1 MLGIWKYVFFGDQ
14 TLCLLIAGAE
24 ICRIGVD
31 TAQDTGASDGS
42 VKLRTGI
49 DLLQNLLQL
58 MFNAFVFSKSFARSF
73 VLLSLFSHI
82 LKRFFCAGIIISI
95 TVKIDSNVSG

>member
-58 MFNAFVFSKSFARSF
+58 MFNAFVFFASKRRTN
-73 VLLSLFSHI
+73 LLRNLRNMGFPS
-82 LKRFFCAGIIISI
+82 ISI
-95 TVKIDSNVSG
+95 TSWFR

>member
-1 MLGIWKYVFFGDQ
+1 MFGVGKHVFFWDQ

-31 TAQDTGASDGS
+31 AAQDTGTSDGS

-49 DLLQNLLQL
+49 DLLQNLFQL
-58 MFNAFVFSKSFARSF
+58 MFNAFVFFCLKKKDKF
-73 VLLSLFSHI
+73 VEKPEEL
-82 LKRFFCAGIIISI
+82 A
-95 TVKIDSNVSG
+95 